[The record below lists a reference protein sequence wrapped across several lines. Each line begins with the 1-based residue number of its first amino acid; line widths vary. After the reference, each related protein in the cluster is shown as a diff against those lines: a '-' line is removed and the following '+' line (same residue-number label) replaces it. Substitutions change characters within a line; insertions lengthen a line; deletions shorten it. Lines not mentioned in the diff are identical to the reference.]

1 MRRLVVEFT
10 KMSGAG
16 NDFIVIDNRFYH
28 FSGAELRELVLRWAP
43 RRTGIGADGL
53 LALESADTEGVDFR
67 MRYLNA
73 DGSVGSM
80 CGNGARCLARYA
92 RSAGLE
98 SQPLVFDTDAG
109 RYEAYVEAE
118 PSADVRLVLGPY
130 ADYGRRD
137 LAAMEGLP
145 GEAHYVWTGTE
156 HLVVFVPDVDQ
167 APVAE
172 TGPVLRADPA
182 ISSTGANVNYV
193 EVTGRAALRVRTFE
207 KGVEAETLAC
217 GTGATASAI
226 AACLTGRINAG
237 RVQVSMPGGTL
248 VVDIQGD
255 PQFPDRLVLE
265 GPAEFVFRGSFE
277 W

>member
-28 FSGAELRELVLRWAP
+28 FSAAELRDLAQRWAP

-53 LALESADTEGVDFR
+53 LALESADDERVDFR
-67 MRYLNA
+67 MRYVNA
-73 DGSVGSM
+73 DGSVGTM

-118 PSADVRLVLGPY
+118 PSADVRLVLEPY
-130 ADYGRRD
+130 ADFGKRD
-137 LAAMEGLP
+137 LAAMDGLP

-156 HLVVFVPDVDQ
+156 HVVVFVPDVGR
-167 APVAE
+167 APVAA

-182 ISSTGANVNYV
+182 LSPTGANVNYV
-193 EVTGRAALRVRTFE
+193 EVTDQATLRVRTFE

-217 GTGATASAI
+217 GTGAIASAI
-226 AACLTGRINAG
+226 TACLTGRIASG
-237 RVQVSMPGGTL
+237 RVVVSMPGGDL

-255 PQFPDRLVLE
+255 PLNPDRLVLE

>member
-28 FSGAELRELVLRWAP
+28 FNSVELSSLALRYAP

-53 LALESADTEGVDFR
+53 LALESSDTEGVDFR

-73 DGSVGSM
+73 DGSVGTM
-80 CGNGARCLARYA
+80 CGNGARCLALYA

-98 SQPLVFDTDAG
+98 SQPLIFDTDAG
-109 RYEAYVEAE
+109 RYEAYVDVD
-118 PSADVRLVLGPY
+118 PSADVRLVLGPH
-130 ADYGRRD
+130 ADYGKRD
-137 LAAMEGLP
+137 LAAMDGLP
-145 GEAHYVWTGTE
+145 GEAHYIWTGTE
-156 HLVVFVPDVDQ
+156 HVVVFVPDVDQ

-226 AACLTGRINAG
+226 VACLSGRIAAG
-237 RVQVSMPGGTL
+237 RVEVNMPGGRL

-255 PQFPDRLVLE
+255 PRFPDRLVLE
-265 GPAEFVFRGSFE
+265 GPAEVVFRGSFE

>member
-28 FSGAELRELVLRWAP
+28 FSGAELRELALRWAP

-53 LALESADTEGVDFR
+53 LALESASSEGVDFR

-73 DGSVGSM
+73 DGSVGTM

-109 RYEAYVEAE
+109 RYEAYVEAD
-118 PSADVRLVLGPY
+118 PASDVRLVLGPY
-130 ADYGRRD
+130 ADFGERR
-137 LAAMEGLP
+137 LAAIDGLP
-145 GEAHYVWTGTE
+145 DEAHYVWTGTE
-156 HLVVFVPDVDQ
+156 HVVVFVPDVDR

-172 TGPVLRADPA
+172 TGPRLRADPA
-182 ISSTGANVNYV
+182 LSATGANVNYV
-193 EVTGRAALRVRTFE
+193 EVMDPATLRVRTFE

-226 AACLTGRINAG
+226 TACLTGRVAPG
-237 RVQVSMPGGTL
+237 RVAVRMPGGTL

-255 PQFPDRLVLE
+255 PRHPDRLVLE
-265 GPAEFVFRGSFE
+265 GPAEVVFRGSFE